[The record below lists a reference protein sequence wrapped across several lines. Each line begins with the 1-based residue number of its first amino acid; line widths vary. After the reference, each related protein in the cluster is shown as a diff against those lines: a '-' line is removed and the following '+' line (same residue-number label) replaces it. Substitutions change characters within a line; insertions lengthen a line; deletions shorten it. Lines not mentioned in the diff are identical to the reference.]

1 MGAIISYMYF
11 IVDLRAKKKEEKEF
25 TACNVFT
32 ISKFVLTVQS
42 HKEPS
47 L

>member
-32 ISKFVLTVQS
+32 IRFVLTMQS